1 MAIFHLSVKIISRSS
16 GRSAIAAAAYRAGE
30 KLKNE
35 EKGGKIHDFS
45 RKKVLFIVKF
55 NYQKTHQMNLK
66 IAKRYGI
73 KSKMLK
79 KS

>member
-35 EKGGKIHDFS
+35 ENGKTHDFS
-45 RKKVLFIVKF
+45 KKKGVVHHVLIYQSLCYNYFKFIRRRINIWAFLVF
-55 NYQKTHQMNLK
+55 L
-66 IAKRYGI
+66 
-73 KSKMLK
+73 
-79 KS
+79 